1 MKGKETKP
9 NLPRIMPYEKKISLV
24 SNLFKN
30 RIKTSIK
37 FAGLKKN
44 SIILDVGSR
53 EGYLLKTIR
62 NFNTS
67 CKCYGIEKNPNVLKK
82 IETCDIR
89 VADVRQM
96 PFEAEFFDVVFA
108 LDVLEHINDI
118 EISINEIR
126 RVLKPEGVVIIS
138 GPTESW
144 FYKFCRLLF
153 RHKLEHEEHVH
164 TIYGIEKKF
173 ETNGFQL
180 VNLKSLPSFPVP
192 ELFRIS
198 KFKKNSH
205 D

>member
-9 NLPRIMPYEKKISLV
+9 NLTSEPIPYEKKIPFV

-37 FAGLKKN
+37 FAELKKD

-53 EGYLLKTIR
+53 DGYLLKTIR

-67 CKCYGIEKNPNVLKK
+67 CKCYGIEKNPDELKK

-89 VADVRQM
+89 VADVMQM
-96 PFEAEFFDVVFA
+96 PFEKEFFDVVFA

-118 EISINEIR
+118 EKSINEIR
-126 RVLKPEGVVIIS
+126 RVLKPEGVFIIS

-153 RHKLEHEEHVH
+153 RHKLEYDEHVH
-164 TIYGIEKKF
+164 TIYGIEKKIK
-173 ETNGFQL
+173 TDDFQL
-180 VNLKSLPSFPVP
+180 VNRKSLPGFPIP

-198 KFKKNSH
+198 EFKKK
-205 D
+205 